1 MDMKNVPATP
11 HLSIKFELISLS
23 SWPGTA
29 TVLSKSAMTLKRCNC
44 SAEFLDSQQIYLLL
58 YIFYAAVSLCRSHIK
73 SITNSYFHL
82 QVLNFK
88 DLPQVKSLV
97 CLHME
102 KLAVCWHQCQSTR
115 RGMTRLKHSGN
126 QPAPLADFS
135 ETQLDS
141 EQERLQAHS
150 VDPLCCLITAAHC
163 MRYQCFSPPHF
174 VFLQVKLKKGLM
186 KYLKYSNWGLQR
198 SDFFFLSEGAGARWP

>member
-1 MDMKNVPATP
+1 MDMKNVLATP
-11 HLSIKFELISLS
+11 HLSIKF
-23 SWPGTA
+23 GTA
-29 TVLSKSAMTLKRCNC
+29 TVLPKSTMTLKWCNC
-44 SAEFLDSQQIYLLL
+44 SFWILSKFTYC

-73 SITNSYFHL
+73 SITNWYFHL

-102 KLAVCWHQCQSTR
+102 KLAVCRHQCQSTR

-126 QPAPLADFS
+126 QPALLADFS

-141 EQERLQAHS
+141 EQERLRAHS
-150 VDPLCCLITAAHC
+150 VDPLCCLITAAHG
-163 MRYQCFSPPHF
+163 MRYQCFF
-174 VFLQVKLKKGLM
+174 V
-186 KYLKYSNWGLQR
+186 SA
-198 SDFFFLSEGAGARWP
+198 S